1 MKVLTF
7 RAYIGQKVI
16 QKNMYSKKIL
26 RYYSTK
32 DDYTTSSIKK
42 IDLITAKS
50 ISDEHN
56 DGGWVV
62 PINIPHKKAL
72 PNHYDTS
79 AKNYDYFNAKN
90 SLSMNNLVATL
101 LKSYSPNCKSVLD
114 VTCGTG
120 AQVFD
125 LAQRGYD
132 VIGSDINTKM
142 LEVAR
147 DKALKIAPDFH
158 NRFHVADMCSV
169 RLGKFDAV
177 ISMFNAVGHITKKD
191 FEHAMVNIR
200 FNLNKNGIYIFDI
213 FNADYLRHGNNITK
227 LTIDWIE
234 RRGSDLVIRDIQY
247 SDIDKDGILRSYTL
261 SYEEKVKCSRIFS
274 RKEQTLQVYTAEELA
289 KMLDR
294 CGFNVLEQCGVDR
307 EKFSEKET
315 ERIFTVAQV
324 KPDYNDLPLGT
335 NSSMEISGD
344 IIDTSSH

>member
-1 MKVLTF
+1 
-7 RAYIGQKVI
+7 
-16 QKNMYSKKIL
+16 
-26 RYYSTK
+26 
-32 DDYTTSSIKK
+32 
-42 IDLITAKS
+42 
-50 ISDEHN
+50 
-56 DGGWVV
+56 
-62 PINIPHKKAL
+62 
-72 PNHYDTS
+72 
-79 AKNYDYFNAKN
+79 
-90 SLSMNNLVATL
+90 
-101 LKSYSPNCKSVLD
+101 
-114 VTCGTG
+114 
-120 AQVFD
+120 
-125 LAQRGYD
+125 
-132 VIGSDINTKM
+132 
-142 LEVAR
+142 
-147 DKALKIAPDFH
+147 
-158 NRFHVADMCSV
+158 
-169 RLGKFDAV
+169 
-177 ISMFNAVGHITKKD
+177 
-191 FEHAMVNIR
+191 MVNIR